1 MIFFLWITHLQL
13 SGGLL
18 FSYIYSLN
26 TLWLKSWLILGYPGH
41 NYYFLMC
48 KFFFFLWSNAWKE
61 PTYKRK
67 SLLRLT
73 TWRDNLPWLVAG
85 AKNVQ
90 VGLCYNTSRP
100 APTNLFSLVSSR
112 GSTSSKIAPPSMAN
126 YSNTWAHGKHFTF
139 KSQLSMY
146 DKCCGFLTVHLK
158 EIQRFLCNLVGQFS
172 TITSGNEY

>member
-1 MIFFLWITHLQL
+1 MEGFFLLIFTVLTHCGSNLDWFWVIQDITII
-13 SGGLL
+13 S
-18 FSYIYSLN
+18 SCANS
-26 TLWLKSWLILGYPGH
+26 
-41 NYYFLMC
+41 
-48 KFFFFLWSNAWKE
+48 FFFLWSNAWKE

-112 GSTSSKIAPPSMAN
+112 GSTSSKIAPPFMAN
-126 YSNTWAHGKHFTF
+126 YSNTWAHGKHFTL
-139 KSQLSMY
+139 KSQLPMY

-172 TITSGNEY
+172 TITRGNEY